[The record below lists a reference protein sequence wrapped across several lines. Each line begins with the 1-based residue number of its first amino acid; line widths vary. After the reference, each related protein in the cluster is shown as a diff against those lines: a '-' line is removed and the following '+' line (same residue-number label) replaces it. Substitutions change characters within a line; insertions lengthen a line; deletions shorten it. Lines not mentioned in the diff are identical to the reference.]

1 MMDEQIGTYVNRG
14 GPKEIKKNVDDDD
27 DVDEEDGGDDG
38 AAAVDSEGSI
48 IREEKAVRCPIS
60 KTSSPLA
67 SLQLDPLGSC
77 HRQCCQWSHLLFSSS
92 LCPLFSIRLP
102 SAFLMLIQS
111 ETT

>member
-1 MMDEQIGTYVNRG
+1 MDEQIGTYVNKARL
-14 GPKEIKKNVDDDD
+14 KEIKKSVDD
-27 DVDEEDGGDDG
+27 EEHGDDG

-60 KTSSPLA
+60 KTSFLPAGLATARSSWLLSPPMLSMVSP
-67 SLQLDPLGSC
+67 SL
-77 HRQCCQWSHLLFSSS
+77 LLFS
-92 LCPLFSIRLP
+92 LLHLLP

>member
-1 MMDEQIGTYVNRG
+1 MDEQIGTYVNKARL
-14 GPKEIKKNVDDDD
+14 KEIKKSVDD
-27 DVDEEDGGDDG
+27 EEHGDDG

-77 HRQCCQWSHLLFSSS
+77 HHQCCQWSHLLLSSPSSFSP
-92 LCPLFSIRLP
+92 PLSPLP